1 MTQENQRTQQLLSWL
16 NKEKVKDDTQVN
28 IQKKKYIDEIKKFKK
43 EDLFVTEPK
52 LSIWKKIRIMIL
64 GR

>member
-43 EDLFVTEPK
+43 EDLFFTEPK